1 MKGAE
6 RFGDLIRLPGAD
18 TMLLGR
24 RHMPCCD
31 TAGEVLQR
39 GWEMLTLPYKPGNR
53 GALAHA
59 EVCAAVTRHL
69 PLRELLLR
77 LVWESLCSVWKW
89 RCVRSSP
96 VSLEKGQGVVPV
108 EQHRKGEMSHRG
120 TRALYRGHQSCGL
133 PGAMRMPF
141 SS

>member
-39 GWEMLTLPYKPGNR
+39 GWEMLTLPYKPGNQ
-53 GALAHA
+53 GSLAHA

-96 VSLEKGQGVVPV
+96 VSLVRSAL
-108 EQHRKGEMSHRG
+108 RKGRG
-120 TRALYRGHQSCGL
+120 LCLLNNAGRGRCHIEAPVLFIEVTNRVACL
-133 PGAMRMPF
+133 EP
-141 SS
+141 